1 MYNSFGGAF
10 GKLKL
15 ETKQRALENQRI
27 QAEEQAELER
37 IEQAKVS
44 DESKKIY
51 LIAGAVAVLG
61 AVIIIIKTR
70 KKWLN

>member
-1 MYNSFGGAF
+1 MYNNFGGF
-10 GKLKL
+10 R
-15 ETKQRALENQRI
+15 KQKEDAKKRALEFQRI

-51 LIAGAVAVLG
+51 LIAVAVLG

-70 KKWLN
+70 KK